1 MHRKVTAMAPP
12 STALDDF
19 HVDDLQGK
27 VTQRIELFPIS
38 WQTYQAML
46 TDMGDH
52 RASRLTYDEGTLEI
66 KMPSKLHEIINRL
79 LELIIT
85 ALVEELNMSIKGY
98 GSTTLDREDLQKGVE
113 PDSCFYIQNADR
125 IQGLDPS
132 IPDDLPPD
140 LAVEVDITHSST
152 RRMAVYKQ
160 LQVPEVW
167 RYTKQGITF
176 FRWSDGDYMEAEF
189 SPTFPMISTTTLAE
203 FLQQRQTTDD
213 IGVVRFVRAWIR
225 DWQTHQAP

>member
-1 MHRKVTAMAPP
+1 MPT
-12 STALDDF
+12 TIDDF
-19 HVDDLQGK
+19 QVDDLQGK
-27 VTQRIELFPIS
+27 VTQRIVLSPIS

-52 RASRLTYDEGTLEI
+52 RASRLTYDQGTLEI

-79 LELIIT
+79 LALIIT
-85 ALVEELNMSIKGY
+85 ALVEELNLSIKGY

-140 LAVEVDITHSST
+140 LAVEVDITSSSP

-160 LQVPEVW
+160 LRVPEVW
-167 RYTKQGITF
+167 RYTKQGITL
-176 FRWSDGDYMEAEF
+176 FRWLDGDYVECEF
-189 SPTFPMISTTTLAE
+189 SPTFPMISAATLAE
-203 FLQQRQTTDD
+203 FLHQRQTTDD

-225 DWQTHQAP
+225 DWQADHIG

>member
-1 MHRKVTAMAPP
+1 MAPT
-12 STALDDF
+12 STAIDDF
-19 HVDDLQGK
+19 QVDDLQGK

-132 IPDDLPPD
+132 LPDDLPPD
-140 LAVEVDITHSST
+140 LAVEVDITSSST
-152 RRMAVYKQ
+152 RRMAIYKQ
-160 LQVPEVW
+160 LKVPEVW
-167 RYTKQGITF
+167 QYTKQGITF
-176 FRWSDGDYMEAEF
+176 FRWSDGDYEETVF
-189 SPTFPMISTTTLAE
+189 SPTSPMISPRTLAD

-213 IGVVRFVRAWIR
+213 IGVIRFVRAWIR
-225 DWQTHQAP
+225 DWQTHPTQ

>member
-1 MHRKVTAMAPP
+1 MVTMP
-12 STALDDF
+12 TTIDDF
-19 HVDDLQGK
+19 QVDDLQGK
-27 VTQRIELFPIS
+27 VTQCIVLFPIS

-52 RASRLTYDEGTLEI
+52 RASRLTYDQGTLEI

-79 LELIIT
+79 LALIIT
-85 ALVEELNMSIKGY
+85 ALVEELNLSIKGY

-140 LAVEVDITHSST
+140 LAVEVDITSSST

-160 LQVPEVW
+160 LRVPEVW

-176 FRWSDGDYMEAEF
+176 FCWLDGDYVKCEF
-189 SPTFPMISTTTLAE
+189 SLTFPMISAATLAE
-203 FLQQRQTTDD
+203 FLYQRQTTDD

-225 DWQTHQAP
+225 DWQAHHIG